1 MSRSLS
7 SSRRGRCSTYR
18 TCWQMLGRRVLVQRK
33 SVQQAPRIVLF
44 SRVAKKVN
52 RPNPAARRVADL
64 CDTSSHGFFV
74 KSLGE
79 DLYDYR
85 YTSHIA
91 KSQME
96 NHAIDA

>member
-18 TCWQMLGRRVLVQRK
+18 TCWQMLGRRVLVQEEEC
-33 SVQQAPRIVLF
+33 L
-44 SRVAKKVN
+44 
-52 RPNPAARRVADL
+52 
-64 CDTSSHGFFV
+64 TSSSNSVIRVLPKKSTGRTCRAKGRRSLRHVIIRFFV

>member
-1 MSRSLS
+1 VRHVII
-7 SSRRGRCSTYR
+7 R
-18 TCWQMLGRRVLVQRK
+18 
-33 SVQQAPRIVLF
+33 
-44 SRVAKKVN
+44 
-52 RPNPAARRVADL
+52 
-64 CDTSSHGFFV
+64 FFV